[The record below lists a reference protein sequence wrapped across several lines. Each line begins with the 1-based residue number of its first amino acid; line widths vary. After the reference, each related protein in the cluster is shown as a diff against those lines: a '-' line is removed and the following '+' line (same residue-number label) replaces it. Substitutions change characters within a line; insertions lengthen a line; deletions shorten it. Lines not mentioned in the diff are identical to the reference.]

1 MCLLNHCSVQTEF
14 SDINPP
20 ETEAISN
27 LNSKILL
34 QSFLLPV
41 LIFITLCIAAPA
53 AVSQET
59 TDSDLSQSLEEDPF
73 AEIDPELGLDE
84 DPLSES
90 DPELGLDE
98 DSLSESDPELGTDED
113 PLAESDP
120 KLRTDEDPLVETS
133 KKFGSERDLLEEAS
147 PELGIEKDPLAE
159 FDPEQVFKEDPL
171 QKASPGLGSSEDQV
185 SENDGALGLNE
196 DPFSGESSGS
206 DQQEVLEFEEETP
219 EGDDMLQEEEE
230 FNVKVNFSH
239 KVKTLLGAS
248 KTVGL
253 SVLEPLLS
261 EIKEFRFVST
271 YDQSVKIHT
280 SPRMYNYFRLS
291 ISFSQNYEVNKKRL
305 FDGYATLRE
314 IYSNYRTGPHQ
325 LRYGTQIFSLGKVDL
340 DKVIDVLHMNNIMGL
355 YTFDPDDTKDSLTS
369 IRYNWFRGGH
379 TATLYIA
386 PIRQQSFGMR
396 FTEFREGI
404 EEQETDSEDSRVS
417 FLRDYYGLQYQWTGD
432 IVDTRLGLFHW
443 FDANPYIKFE
453 YEGASETDTAAVRES
468 FENMLGNYTEKE
480 TRSDF
485 ITFELD
491 AIWTDMV
498 WKLESGLFKKRNF
511 YSYEIPQERQV
522 KLSTFQSP
530 HFALATSF
538 ERTFPYFYWLMI
550 YSHRKSYDV
559 PENTHVFLYE
569 NEDSLIQRTRDVE
582 RNQVSGVAVL
592 KTPDNS
598 LRITLLN
605 YRTWPFVQN
614 GFASLFTWEHYKENL
629 ELELKF
635 FSLKTDRQKMLNN
648 QIATNQ
654 VFLTYTQK
662 FAAN

>member
-1 MCLLNHCSVQTEF
+1 MYLLNHCSVQTEF
-14 SDINPP
+14 SDIIPLA
-20 ETEAISN
+20 TEAISN

-34 QSFLLPV
+34 QSFLLPA
-41 LIFITLCIAAPA
+41 LIFITLCFAAPA
-53 AVSQET
+53 ALSQET
-59 TDSDLSQSLEEDPF
+59 TDSDLGQSIEEDPLSGSNSELDLDEDPF
-73 AEIDPELGLDE
+73 AESDSELDLDE

-90 DPELGLDE
+90 DPGLGL
-98 DSLSESDPELGTDED
+98 DED
-113 PLAESDP
+113 PLAEIDP
-120 KLRTDEDPLVETS
+120 ETATDEGPLEETTTVFAS
-133 KKFGSERDLLEEAS
+133 KENLLEEAS
-147 PELGIEKDPLAE
+147 PELGVEKDPLAE
-159 FDPEQVFKEDPL
+159 SNPEQVFKEDQL
-171 QKASPGLGSSEDQV
+171 QKASSEKFSKEDLV
-185 SENDGALGLNE
+185 PENEGALDLNE
-196 DPFSGESSGS
+196 DPISGESADI
-206 DQQEVLEFEEETP
+206 DQEEVLEFEEETP
-219 EGDDMLQEEEE
+219 EGDDQLQEEE

-248 KTVGL
+248 ETVGL

-261 EIKEFRFVST
+261 EVKELRFVST

-280 SPRMYNYFRLS
+280 SPRMYNFFRLS

-605 YRTWPFVQN
+605 YRTWPFVQK

>member
-1 MCLLNHCSVQTEF
+1 MYLLNHCSVQTEF
-14 SDINPP
+14 SDIIPP
-20 ETEAISN
+20 ETEAIPN
-27 LNSKILL
+27 LNSKIIL
-34 QSFLLPV
+34 QSFLLPA
-41 LIFITLCIAAPA
+41 LIFITLCFAAPA
-53 AVSQET
+53 ALSQET
-59 TDSDLSQSLEEDPF
+59 TDSDLGQSIEEDPF
-73 AEIDPELGLDE
+73 AESDPELGLDE

-98 DSLSESDPELGTDED
+98 D
-113 PLAESDP
+113 PLAEIDP
-120 KLRTDEDPLVETS
+120 ETATDEGPLEETTTEFAS
-133 KKFGSERDLLEEAS
+133 KENLLEEAS

-159 FDPEQVFKEDPL
+159 SNPEQVFKEDQL
-171 QKASPGLGSSEDQV
+171 QKASPEKFSEEDLV
-185 SENDGALGLNE
+185 PENEGALDLNE
-196 DPFSGESSGS
+196 DPISGESADI
-206 DQQEVLEFEEETP
+206 DQEEVLEFEEETL
-219 EGDDMLQEEEE
+219 ESDDQLQEEE

-248 KTVGL
+248 ETVGL

-261 EIKEFRFVST
+261 EIKELRFVST

-453 YEGASETDTAAVRES
+453 YEGASETDSAAVRES

-582 RNQVSGVAVL
+582 RNQISGVAVL

-605 YRTWPFVQN
+605 YRTWPFVQK

>member
-1 MCLLNHCSVQTEF
+1 M
-14 SDINPP
+14 
-20 ETEAISN
+20 
-27 LNSKILL
+27 

-648 QIATNQ
+648 QISTNQ

>member
-1 MCLLNHCSVQTEF
+1 MYLPNHCSVQTEF
-14 SDINPP
+14 SDIIPP

-34 QSFLLPV
+34 QSFLLPA
-41 LIFITLCIAAPA
+41 LIFITLCFAAPVA
-53 AVSQET
+53 LSQET
-59 TDSDLSQSLEEDPF
+59 TDSDLGQSIEEDTLSESNSELDLDEDPF
-73 AEIDPELGLDE
+73 AESDSELDLDE

-90 DPELGLDE
+90 DPELDL
-98 DSLSESDPELGTDED
+98 DED
-113 PLAESDP
+113 PLAEIDP
-120 KLRTDEDPLVETS
+120 ETATDEGPLEETTTEFAS
-133 KKFGSERDLLEEAS
+133 KENLLEEAS

-159 FDPEQVFKEDPL
+159 SNPEQVFKEDQL
-171 QKASPGLGSSEDQV
+171 QKASPEKFSEEDQV
-185 SENDGALGLNE
+185 PENEGALDLNE
-196 DPFSGESSGS
+196 DPISGESADI
-206 DQQEVLEFEEETP
+206 DQEEVLEFEEETP
-219 EGDDMLQEEEE
+219 ESDDQLQEEE

-248 KTVGL
+248 ETVGL

-261 EIKEFRFVST
+261 EIKELRFVST

-582 RNQVSGVAVL
+582 RNQISGVAVL

-605 YRTWPFVQN
+605 YRTWPFVQK

>member
-1 MCLLNHCSVQTEF
+1 MYLLNHCSVQTEF

-20 ETEAISN
+20 ESEAISN
-27 LNSKILL
+27 LNSKINL
-34 QSFLLPV
+34 QSFLLS
-41 LIFITLCIAAPA
+41 LFIFITLCFAAPD
-53 AVSQET
+53 VFTQET
-59 TDSDLSQSLEEDPF
+59 ADSDLGQRFGEDPLS
-73 AEIDPELGLDE
+73 ESDQDLDLDE

-90 DPELGLDE
+90 EQDL
-98 DSLSESDPELGTDED
+98 SLDED
-113 PLAESDP
+113 PLSESEQETV
-120 KLRTDEDPLVETS
+120 TDEVPIVEKSTE
-133 KKFGSERDLLEEAS
+133 FASEYNLLKEAS
-147 PELGIEKDPLAE
+147 PELGTERDPLAE
-159 FDPEQVFKEDPL
+159 SNPEHIFKENQL
-171 QKASPGLGSSEDQV
+171 KKSSP
-185 SENDGALGLNE
+185 ENDSAEDLVPEDDGAMSFNE
-196 DPFSGESSGS
+196 DPISRESVGT
-206 DQQEVLEFEEETP
+206 DQEENFEFEDDTP
-219 EGDDMLQEEEE
+219 EGDDQLLNEEE
-230 FNVKVNFSH
+230 FNVRVNFSH

-248 KTVGL
+248 ETVGL

-261 EIKEFRFVST
+261 EVKELRFVST

-280 SPRMYNYFRLS
+280 SPRMYNFFRLS

-314 IYSNYRTGPHQ
+314 IYSNYRSGPHQ

-379 TATLYIA
+379 TATMYLA

-404 EEQETDSEDSRVS
+404 EEQETNSEDSTVS

-432 IVDTRLGLFHW
+432 TVDTRVGLFHW

-453 YEGASETDTAAVRES
+453 YEGASETDSAAVQES

-498 WKLESGLFKKRNF
+498 WKLESGIFKKRNF
-511 YSYEIPQERQV
+511 YSYEVPQERQV

-530 HFALATSF
+530 HFAFATSF

-569 NEDSLIQRTRDVE
+569 NEDFLIQRTRDIE

-605 YRTWPFVQN
+605 YRTWPFVQK
-614 GFASLFTWEHYKENL
+614 GFASLFTWAHYKENL

-635 FSLKTDRQKMLNN
+635 FSLKTDMQKMLNN
-648 QIATNQ
+648 QISTNQ